1 MKITITVLNGTITA
15 VIDPSSAARVS
26 HNWSIKSILQ
36 HQGMLAFPLSS
47 EFHEAV
53 KCSKIEFL
61 KIKMGYNGH
70 LNRRVD
76 ELRKL

>member
-1 MKITITVLNGTITA
+1 MKITITVLNGTITV

-36 HQGMLAFPLSS
+36 HHGMLAFPLSRWIP
-47 EFHEAV
+47 V
-53 KCSKIEFL
+53 KCFKIDFL

-76 ELRKL
+76 ELKKL